1 MMAAPATGQT
11 TLPPGQPWTMLAV
24 RFALEVFA
32 WIAFGIW
39 GWSLANGGV
48 AGGLLA
54 AGFVAASAVAWGVF
68 RVPNDP
74 PGKLHPPVQV
84 PRAVR
89 LAIELGSFA
98 LAATGLWISGY
109 RAAAE
114 TLLTA
119 VTLLY
124 VVTWDRQ
131 RWLVRQ

>member
-1 MMAAPATGQT
+1 
-11 TLPPGQPWTMLAV
+11 MLAV
-24 RFALEVFA
+24 RFALEVFG
-32 WIAFGIW
+32 WVGLGVW
-39 GWSLANGGV
+39 GWSVGNGGFI
-48 AGGLLA
+48 GGL
-54 AGFVAASAVAWGVF
+54 VAMSFIAISATAWGVF

-74 PGKLHPPVQV
+74 PGKLHPPVRV
-84 PRAVR
+84 TGWIR
-89 LAIELGSFA
+89 LVIELMFFG
-98 LAATGLWISGY
+98 LAATGLWSSGH